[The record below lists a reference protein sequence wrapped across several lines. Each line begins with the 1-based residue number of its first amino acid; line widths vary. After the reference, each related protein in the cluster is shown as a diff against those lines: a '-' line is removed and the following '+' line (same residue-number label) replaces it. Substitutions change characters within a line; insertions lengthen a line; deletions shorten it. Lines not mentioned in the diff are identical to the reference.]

1 MAAVQTLRRSPAPP
15 ALAPSASYDD
25 ADLDAAALKL
35 DEHSRLLRADMLAQL
50 LDCKRKLGE
59 RQQAAAAAAAA
70 QGASQLAAKQ
80 QQVDAASAELA
91 RQREIVRRTGTV
103 LFKAA
108 RWRRQLSLGCRSWRA
123 WRAYVRRQRSLKA
136 RVQAATEHYEVMAQA
151 ASAVEAER
159 QRITQEAQ
167 QLAAQHAQ
175 RLAEVEQQLAA
186 ALEAR
191 AVLEADTKRAFMRG
205 VCALNLEVSL
215 QWR

>member
-1 MAAVQTLRRSPAPP
+1 MAGEETSTTSGQATLGVGGPLGGEAAAQQSPSAAMAAVQTLRRSPAPP

-123 WRAYVRRQRSLKA
+123 WRAYVRRWAGSSRRL
-136 RVQAATEHYEVMAQA
+136 HHLLY
-151 ASAVEAER
+151 
-159 QRITQEAQ
+159 
-167 QLAAQHAQ
+167 LAC
-175 RLAEVEQQLAA
+175 
-186 ALEAR
+186 
-191 AVLEADTKRAFMRG
+191 
-205 VCALNLEVSL
+205 CAKVFL
-215 QWR
+215 Q